1 MKIVHLSLEDSFGAG
16 RAALRINRAVNKA
29 GVDSAVYVLNKSEM
43 ADSYAINL
51 SRAERLKNM
60 VYDRMNHMLLNKY
73 EEHGYFHVDR
83 YGIDFMKNPVV
94 AEADILHFHWINE
107 GIWSRKFVKSLIKT
121 QKPIVWTMHDMW
133 TFTGGCHY
141 DEFCGNYKKQCVNC
155 KVLGNGQNC
164 KDALKAQKRK
174 KEYLEKLNIQLVG
187 CSQWITEQA
196 NESTIGKSI
205 KRKAVCVPN
214 PTNDECFK
222 IYDKDLCRQL
232 LGIKSE
238 KKLVLFGAVNA
249 VSDQRKGAHYII
261 EALKTLDPEKYIL
274 GVFGS
279 KTVNLGLDAFEVNNF
294 GRINDDFHLSFIY
307 NAADVFVAPSMQENL
322 ANTVMES
329 LTCGT
334 AVTAFS
340 IGGMP
345 DMIIHEQNGYLAEA
359 FDVQD
364 LARGI
369 QAAAELS
376 KNPQKIRNTILE
388 RFSEKKIGQLYSQLY
403 GEVLK

>member
-141 DEFCGNYKKQCVNC
+141 DEFCGNYKK
-155 KVLGNGQNC
+155 
-164 KDALKAQKRK
+164 
-174 KEYLEKLNIQLVG
+174 KE
-187 CSQWITEQA
+187 
-196 NESTIGKSI
+196 
-205 KRKAVCVPN
+205 
-214 PTNDECFK
+214 
-222 IYDKDLCRQL
+222 
-232 LGIKSE
+232 
-238 KKLVLFGAVNA
+238 
-249 VSDQRKGAHYII
+249 
-261 EALKTLDPEKYIL
+261 
-274 GVFGS
+274 
-279 KTVNLGLDAFEVNNF
+279 
-294 GRINDDFHLSFIY
+294 
-307 NAADVFVAPSMQENL
+307 
-322 ANTVMES
+322 
-329 LTCGT
+329 
-334 AVTAFS
+334 
-340 IGGMP
+340 
-345 DMIIHEQNGYLAEA
+345 
-359 FDVQD
+359 
-364 LARGI
+364 
-369 QAAAELS
+369 
-376 KNPQKIRNTILE
+376 
-388 RFSEKKIGQLYSQLY
+388 
-403 GEVLK
+403 

>member
-1 MKIVHLSLEDSFGAG
+1 MKVVHLSLEDSFGAG
-16 RAALRINRAVNKA
+16 RAALRINRAVNRA
-29 GVDSAVYVLNKSEM
+29 GVDSAVYVLNKNDM
-43 ADSYAINL
+43 TDSYAVNL
-51 SRAERLKNM
+51 KRMDRLKIM
-60 VYDRMNHMLLNKY
+60 IYDRINHRLLNKY
-73 EEHGYFHVDR
+73 GEHGYFHVDR
-83 YGIDFMKNPVV
+83 YGINLMKYPEV

-107 GIWSRKFVKSLIKT
+107 GIWSKKLVEALIKT

-141 DEFCGNYKKQCVNC
+141 DEFCGNYKKHCVNC
-155 KVLGNGQNC
+155 KVLGSGQNC

-174 KEYLEKLNIQLVG
+174 KEYLEKLNIQLAG

-196 NESTIGKSI
+196 NESTIGKSM

-214 PTNDECFK
+214 PTDDESFK
-222 IYDKDLCRQL
+222 VYDKNLCRQL
-232 LGIKSE
+232 LGIKSD

-249 VSDQRKGAHYII
+249 ASDQRKGAHYII

-279 KTVNLGLDAFEVNNF
+279 KTVNLGLDAFEVINF
-294 GRINDDFHLSFIY
+294 GRINDDFHLAFIY

-322 ANTVMES
+322 ANTVMEA

-334 AVTAFS
+334 PVTAFS

-345 DMIIHEQNGYLAEA
+345 DMIIHGENGYLAEA
-359 FDVQD
+359 FDVQA
-364 LARGI
+364 LVKGI
-369 QAAAELS
+369 KAAAELS
-376 KNPQKIRNTILE
+376 KNPHKIRNTIVE
-388 RFSEKKIGQLYSQLY
+388 RFSEEKIGQLYSQLY